1 MILTKERGIHNMSI
15 TIDLPP
21 AMAQEAREYVTV
33 QGTTLERMFLD
44 YLGRELKKRRE
55 AEAIMSKL
63 DELVKETSARLTGE
77 AYKFNRADAYPEG
90 EFA

>member
-1 MILTKERGIHNMSI
+1 MSI

-21 AMAQEAREYVTV
+21 AMEQEAREYAAAH
-33 QGTTLERMFLD
+33 GTTLERMFLAF
-44 YLGRELKKRRE
+44 LENELKKWRE
-55 AEAIMSKL
+55 AKAAMSKL
-63 DELVKETSARLTGE
+63 DELIKETSMPLTGE

>member
-1 MILTKERGIHNMSI
+1 MSI

-55 AEAIMSKL
+55 AEAVMSKL

>member
-55 AEAIMSKL
+55 AEAVMSKL

>member
-1 MILTKERGIHNMSI
+1 MSI

-21 AMAQEAREYVTV
+21 AMEKEACDYVTV
-33 QGTTLERMFLD
+33 QGTTFERMFLD
-44 YLGRELKKRRE
+44 YLAAELKRRRE
-55 AEAIMSKL
+55 ANEVMSKL
-63 DELVKETSARLTGE
+63 DELVRSTSSRLKGE

>member
-1 MILTKERGIHNMSI
+1 MSI

-44 YLGRELKKRRE
+44 YLGSELKKRRE
-55 AEAIMSKL
+55 AEAVMSKL

>member
-1 MILTKERGIHNMSI
+1 MSI

-55 AEAIMSKL
+55 AEAVMSKL
-63 DELVKETSARLTGE
+63 DELVKGTSARLTGE

>member
-1 MILTKERGIHNMSI
+1 MSI

-21 AMAQEAREYVTV
+21 AIEKEACDYMTV

-44 YLGRELKKRRE
+44 YLATELKRRRE
-55 AEAIMSKL
+55 VNEVMSKL
-63 DELVKETSARLTGE
+63 DELVRSTSSRLKGE
-77 AYKFNRADAYPEG
+77 AYKFSRADAYPEG

>member
-1 MILTKERGIHNMSI
+1 MSI

-21 AMAQEAREYVTV
+21 AMEKEARDYVTV
-33 QGTTLERMFLD
+33 RGTTFERMFLD
-44 YLGRELKKRRE
+44 YLASELKRRRE
-55 AEAIMSKL
+55 ANEVMSKL
-63 DELVKETSARLTGE
+63 DELVRSTSSRLTGE